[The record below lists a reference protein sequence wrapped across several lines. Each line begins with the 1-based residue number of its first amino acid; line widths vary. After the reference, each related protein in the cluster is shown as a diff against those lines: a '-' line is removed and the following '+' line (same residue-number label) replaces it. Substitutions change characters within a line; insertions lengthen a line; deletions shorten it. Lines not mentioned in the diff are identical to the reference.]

1 MKCAVFAS
9 GNGSNF
15 QALVEAFSNPKEGV
29 EISFLFSDHKDAYAL
44 TRAENLG
51 IKFFAFS
58 PQDFKSREDYEEAL
72 VTLCQ
77 KEKVDYILLAG
88 YMRLIYAPLLEAF
101 PHRIINIHPS
111 LLPAFPGRTG
121 IKDAL
126 KAGVKETGVT
136 VHYVNEEIDSGEI
149 LSQVKVAIEE
159 DDDLDSLAQRIH
171 QAEHRLY
178 ASVVRQLSQA
188 KGSKK

>member
-1 MKCAVFAS
+1 M
-9 GNGSNF
+9 
-15 QALVEAFSNPKEGV
+15 
-29 EISFLFSDHKDAYAL
+29 
-44 TRAENLG
+44 
-51 IKFFAFS
+51 
-58 PQDFKSREDYEEAL
+58 
-72 VTLCQ
+72 
-77 KEKVDYILLAG
+77 
-88 YMRLIYAPLLEAF
+88 
-101 PHRIINIHPS
+101 
-111 LLPAFPGRTG
+111 PAFPGRTG
-121 IKDAL
+121 IKDAF